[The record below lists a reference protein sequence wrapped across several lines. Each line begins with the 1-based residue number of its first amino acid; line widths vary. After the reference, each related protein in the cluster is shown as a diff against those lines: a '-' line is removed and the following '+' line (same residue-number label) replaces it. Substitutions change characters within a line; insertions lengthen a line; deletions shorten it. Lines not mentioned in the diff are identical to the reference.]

1 MVLYV
6 EHLGAHRTAVSRCS
20 HNAPPVAGSRMLLQ
34 RVVFPEKALHAWKH
48 APPFVVAHCCGA
60 VAVAVTEHADVV
72 RCRRQFVSQVLEF
85 DCHTQWLL
93 AFTPHDD
100 AVANREH
107 FVAHTPE
114 MSSVVQRE
122 SRPQAVRLVPYL
134 AAQLVTHD
142 CADGL

>member
-1 MVLYV
+1 
-6 EHLGAHRTAVSRCS
+6 
-20 HNAPPVAGSRMLLQ
+20 MLLQ
-34 RVVFPEKALHAWKH
+34 RVAFPEKALHAWKH

-85 DCHTQWLL
+85 DCHTQWRL
-93 AFTPHDD
+93 AFTPHED

-114 MSSVVQRE
+114 MSSVVQSGSAE
-122 SRPQAVRLVPYL
+122 QATISLPYL
-134 AAQLVTHD
+134 LEQLGTQL
-142 CADGL
+142 CATGLKAHFPP